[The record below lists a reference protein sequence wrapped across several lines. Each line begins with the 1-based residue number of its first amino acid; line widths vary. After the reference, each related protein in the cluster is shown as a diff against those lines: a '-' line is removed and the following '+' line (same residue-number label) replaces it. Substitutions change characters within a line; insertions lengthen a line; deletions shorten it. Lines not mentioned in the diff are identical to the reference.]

1 MPSADAVTH
10 SPEVDLPGLPLPLT
24 GRTSL
29 FAILGDPIAQAG
41 SPALFNTAFRRR
53 GWRAVLVPLQVK
65 ATDLPTTLQGLR
77 GIGNLRGLV
86 LTMPHKVAAVGLV
99 DSIGAEAR
107 LAGSINAI
115 CCGRDG
121 RWHGENFDGL
131 GCIRGLQ
138 TAGHS
143 VAGRHVLVVGTGGA
157 GAAVAAAIAREGAS
171 SLLLYDVDAI
181 RAGQVCAVLRATF
194 CAVRIAVGPPALG
207 GIDIVINCTSVGMP
221 GKPGTPVD
229 VEGLAPGMVVVDL
242 AIEPEMTELL
252 QAASSRG
259 CIVHPGRCTLLG
271 QVDALCTFFE
281 GTLNG

>member
-1 MPSADAVTH
+1 VKH
-10 SPEVDLPGLPLPLT
+10 NPEFNLPGLPLPLT
-24 GRTSL
+24 GRTSI
-29 FAILGDPIAQAG
+29 FGIIGDPIAQAG

-65 ATDLPTTLQGLR
+65 ATDLPTALKGLR

-115 CCGRDG
+115 RCGRDG

-131 GCIRGLQ
+131 GCLRGLQ

-143 VAGRHVLVVGTGGA
+143 VAGRHVLVVGSGGA
-157 GAAVAAAIAREGAS
+157 GAAVAAAIAREGVS
-171 SLLLYDVDAI
+171 SLRLYDVDAI
-181 RAGQVCAVLRATF
+181 RAEHVCAVLRATF
-194 CAVRIAVGPPALG
+194 DAVRIAVGPPALE
-207 GIDIVINCTSVGMP
+207 GIDIVINCTSVGML
-221 GKPGTPVD
+221 GKPGMPVD
-229 VEGLAPGMVVVDL
+229 VEGLVPGMVVVDL

-259 CIVHPGRCTLLG
+259 CIVHPGRRTLEG

-281 GTLNG
+281 GAANG

>member
-10 SPEVDLPGLPLPLT
+10 NPEIELPGLPLPLS
-24 GRTSL
+24 GRTSI
-29 FAILGDPIAQAG
+29 FGILGDPIAQAG

-86 LTMPHKVAAVGLV
+86 LTMPHKIAAVGLV
-99 DSIGAEAR
+99 DSIGAEAQ
-107 LAGSINAI
+107 LVGSINAI
-115 CCGRDG
+115 RCGRDG

-131 GCIRGLQ
+131 GCLRGLQ

-171 SLLLYDVDAI
+171 SLRLYDVDAI

-194 CAVRIAVGPPALG
+194 GAVRIAVGPPALG
-207 GIDIVINCTSVGMP
+207 GIDIVINCTSVGML

-242 AIEPEMTELL
+242 VIEPEMTELL

-259 CIVHPGRCTLLG
+259 CIVHPGRRTLEG

-281 GTLNG
+281 GESHG